1 MVTEDR
7 KRAIK
12 LLAGMGIIFIGGMS
26 KEQKAQ
32 HDFRVREITNTL
44 AAVRKERDTE
54 WEAKDLYTH
63 DDMDCACENGR
74 LEERRKWS
82 AAARKTIPLLK
93 RYRDMVTPDTAT
105 AGAIPEDVLTNE
117 VIYALKALIEEA
129 KPCGS

>member
-7 KRAIK
+7 KRAQK
-12 LLAGMGIIFIGGMS
+12 IFRFIVGVPDGMS
-26 KEQKAQ
+26 FSEGTKAVYETIEAEF
-32 HDFRVREITNTL
+32 D
-44 AAVRKERDTE
+44 AVRKERDTE